1 MGGMM
6 LMRAI
11 DVNHNGELSAE
22 EIKGAGAAIL
32 KALDKNGDK
41 KISKE
46 ELMPRRREG
55 EGGRR
60 PPRRGAGEGQQGRKR
75 PPRRGGGEGE
85 EGVRRLRRG
94 GEGREAGER
103 KRPEAEE

>member
-1 MGGMM
+1 MM

-11 DVNHNGELSAE
+11 DANHDGELSAA

-41 KISKE
+41 KISKDE
-46 ELMPRRREG
+46 MTPKRPEGGEGRRPRRR
-55 EGGRR
+55 
-60 PPRRGAGEGQQGRKR
+60 
-75 PPRRGGGEGE
+75 GGEGE
-85 EGVRRLRRG
+85 EGARRPRRG
-94 GEGREAGER
+94 GEGDQGGGR